1 MDAERSCDA
10 GDAGLGRRSH
20 ENLGASHGPQ
30 RDEAVPV
37 GPAPTGA
44 VESALTLTL
53 ATPAEI
59 VFQVVAA
66 RRPDPPAKE
75 SLDVVLGDEPV
86 NPVEIVDGDGGRQ
99 HLVRTGPGTLAVS
112 YHAVVVPWDPPI
124 MEPMTDAQR
133 IIGLRPSRYCPS
145 DRLAGFAG
153 RQFGE
158 AAQSATDKVRD
169 ICDYVWSHITYD
181 GNATTVGSDAI
192 ETLVTGRGVCRDF
205 AHLVVTL
212 CRAVGVP
219 ARMAAVYAP
228 GLSPMDFHAVV
239 ETAIDGT
246 WWCWDSTRL
255 APRQTLVRIA
265 TGRDAGDIAFATVL
279 SGQVDLS
286 TVEVAAVAP
295 GDLPLDD
302 HEQLVA
308 LA

>member
-1 MDAERSCDA
+1 MA
-10 GDAGLGRRSH
+10 
-20 ENLGASHGPQ
+20 
-30 RDEAVPV
+30 
-37 GPAPTGA
+37 
-44 VESALTLTL
+44 L

-59 VFQVVAA
+59 VFQVAAA
-66 RRPDPPAKE
+66 RRPDQPMEDRLA
-75 SLDVVLGDEPV
+75 VVLGDTSVSPL
-86 NPVEIVDGDGGRQ
+86 EIVDGDGVRQ
-99 HLVRTGPGTLAVS
+99 HLVRAGPGPLAVS
-112 YHAVVVPWDPPI
+112 YHAVVAPYGPPVL
-124 MEPMTDAQR
+124 ERMTDAER

-145 DRLAGFAG
+145 DRLGGFAG

-158 AAQSATDKVRD
+158 AASATEKVQA
-169 ICDYVWSHITYD
+169 ICDYVWNHITYD
-181 GNATTVGSDAI
+181 GSATTLGSDAI

-239 ETAIDGT
+239 ETAIDGA

-279 SGQVDLS
+279 SGQGDLS
-286 TVEVAAVAP
+286 TVEVIAVAP
-295 GDLPLDD
+295 GELPLDD